1 MKRLQG
7 IINNI
12 TKKSKINTKTI
23 ISVFMM
29 LLMTATFGIINT
41 NTAEAKQYKTK
52 SFYLYDLGDNTS
64 VSIKAIRDRDGATVW
79 GWENTGAGGSI
90 SVYNLGGGTWWVNM
104 QGANV
109 TSWTPYCY
117 VNTTKSG
124 WKPNGWSLGPL
135 GGHGTA
141 GYNGNE
147 VHREGDYYWTGN
159 SCSFYIGAGF
169 MRESVTSQWERI
181 YTNWLYID
189 LQGGE
194 LINFTPQNYAYEGN
208 GKYRTTDS
216 LIPNTSN
223 FVTIRTPHRYGYKFL
238 GYYDSKEG
246 GNKIYEET
254 DGFSCTAIDG
264 TEYWKNNQFQ
274 KNYSISVYAHWE
286 KLSYDID
293 YDLQGGTMTESSDK
307 YDNLICQITSANNK
321 NYGISFDTSNDL
333 WYSTYSRCTTMR
345 DQGGSTWQLLAAGD
359 VKQPKN
365 SKFYGYYYIRNAIT
379 GNYLTYNET
388 PSCYPDARSYV
399 YQTMQSNGTNDR
411 TVWALKEHSDGSV
424 SFMPKKDLSL
434 AINDYYN
441 DTSNNARIVLH
452 NHSNDYESAA
462 RWYLKTIRKGRNPGE
477 NYWTNYRNTTQETST
492 LGENFKL
499 ENPTKEN
506 YVFLG
511 WKITGINDD
520 LRTYAKVVGQN
531 DTINDNVH
539 EWNDMGHND
548 EISNLK
554 IINGTDGFTV
564 YIKVVG
570 DSANYDTYMPT
581 WTPYNG
587 QDDIG
592 WATMEKGTFKY
603 GGVTFNRRSF
613 VSYSAHKNETDSYKM
628 DFYTKNSNGSA
639 QHYFGG
645 IHDYYPNNTAG
656 APYSQGIPTSGKML
670 NEHVID
676 KPANCNGRILKNAVV
691 RNYQNYIDIYA
702 NFEGLSDSTV
712 RCVMWPNDFGQGN
725 LRELKMENSSTYTIN
740 GQNYGYHLRA
750 YYDNFWNLKQNYAI
764 HFYMGSSGI
773 IWDSLGIAGYNFKM
787 TVDTRPGETL
797 VKSDNFYAGS
807 SYFNT
812 GDLKSE
818 SDGTYSITTRSSNTD
833 VLTEV
838 NGLRN
843 TSGNVKFT
851 AMWAPLHYTVNYD
864 GNDETSGTMDPQIM
878 TRDVTTALNENKFV
892 KKGYKFI
899 GWSTERNP
907 DLTEKIITDSSF
919 SQTITKFKIKK
930 DKKYLTV
937 IGKYPTSISINNNNQ
952 TFDCDVIG
960 TLIKITSPSGKI
972 YTMKNTSLDK
982 STGNFTSKI
991 LLSQLEK
998 ENGNYKITQ
1007 GIGFNLPGTN
1017 LVREATAGSF
1027 TYDLNNA
1034 ILNKKYDVLSEHPSL
1049 YQDKEEVVNLAGD
1062 VDDHVT
1068 LYAQWEKCSYTV
1080 RYHANRGSGTM
1091 EDQHFDY
1098 GEQKELFENKF
1109 LPPTETQKFKYWS
1122 TDPNDKTGNV
1132 YSNTQSVMNLT
1143 DKNGGVVDLYAQW
1156 TNDNTKYT
1164 LIYDANGGEGTMDQE
1179 ICTFGKL
1186 HTLKKNTFTNKGY
1199 HLKKLKE
1206 WNTDPKGNGTSYQDM
1221 EQIIINQNNDKP
1233 FYSLTLYA
1241 IWEDDTYTVRY
1252 HANGGEGTMSD
1263 QTFKYYEEKALLK
1276 NEFTKSHANF
1286 SHWSTNPDGTEDI
1299 YQDEQTVRKL
1309 VAKNGGYIDLYAQWN
1324 DDTYKVVFVSNEDG
1338 DGQGDEYTQVFKYNE
1353 KKKLESIQS
1362 IGFIN
1367 GSKEFKR
1374 WNIKPD
1380 DTDEEYSWSDGQ
1392 EVENLVDV
1400 YKEIDPDDN
1409 TEYTTVRLYAQWV
1422 SENKSY
1428 TVKFDKNASDA
1439 TGTMEDQIFEVGQ
1452 TQSLS
1457 PNQFKRPGYTFSN
1470 YWKDAAGNTYRDG
1483 QSVVNLASAG
1493 RTITLYAQWTKNTD
1507 IANKYTIKYDG
1518 NGATS
1523 GFVEDQVV
1531 IAGQRFTVKSNGT
1544 DGYKK
1549 KGNAFMTWCTNK
1561 KGTGKMYG
1569 GGQKINI
1576 DDLAKETNTPA
1587 NGTITLYA
1595 VWHQYSYT
1603 VIFHANGADGYMNP
1617 QTFNFGESKPLDEN
1631 LFTKEN
1637 KVFAG
1642 WSTKENSNKV
1652 VYQDKETV
1660 KDLSDADGGEVHLY
1674 AVFTDNIYTVKFHA
1688 NSGTGTMADQTFKKG
1703 ETKKLDKSTFKKPGY
1718 KFAGWSESENSNQI
1732 VYQDEESVKDLAE
1745 PSKVK
1750 DLYAIYTNKSYTVI
1764 YDGNGATS
1772 GSTANSTH
1780 YYDKAKNLT
1789 ANGYKRTGY
1798 KFKGWTTTPKGK
1810 KVYEDEQS
1818 VTNLLTAEQIE
1829 NGTVSY
1835 KLYAYWEP
1843 IEYQVAYDRSGATSG
1858 SMTNSKHVYDETKK
1872 LTANAYERT
1881 GYTFKNWYLATNTSK
1896 TFEDEE
1902 SVKNLTTVD
1911 NDVVNLKVNW
1921 LANTY
1926 YVVYHGNGSDGGSM
1940 QTSTHTYDVAKNLN
1954 ANQYTREGY
1963 NFVGWSTSGNGSVK
1977 YQDGQ
1982 SVKNLTAT
1990 NYGTVDLYAV
2000 WETKTYKNT
2009 VKHYAYGFKNKE
2021 GNNTSKD
2028 AYLIGTTNK
2037 SVKYGENFTFNMNNK
2052 VSIPNGFYVE
2062 RYFYTN
2068 EYSKTGHMESYAFDE
2083 NVKQLSRDMNFE
2095 MHYTP
2100 YTYKITYNLGGG
2112 TNNTNNPTS
2121 YNVLYGVTLTNATR
2135 TGYKFDG
2142 WYDDNGNKVTGI
2154 NKGCNANFKS
2164 SSDLYA
2170 QLETRTTGNINL
2182 TAHWIAKSYTIVYHG
2197 NGNTGGSTASS
2208 THKYDEEKA
2217 LTANGFTKT
2226 GYKFK
2231 NWSRNEDGTGKTY
2244 EDKEI
2249 VKNLTEKDGDTIDLY
2264 AQWTPI
2270 EYTIKY
2276 TFETDTDV
2284 SGTMGTSSHVYDQEK
2299 SLNPNQFSKKGYTF
2313 KNWILAK
2320 NKTTT
2325 FADKE
2330 RVLNLTTKDKDV
2342 VELIAN
2348 FKANE
2353 YTIKYDG
2360 NGATSGSTT
2369 SSSHTYDVAK
2379 KLTAN
2384 SYKRIG
2390 YVFLGWSTDKNAKTP
2405 TYKDNQSVTN
2415 LTAANNSTVT
2425 LYAIWR
2431 PINYEI
2437 HYNAPKGSTTL
2448 MPNSKHVYDVGKPLS
2463 RNIYTKEG
2471 YNTFVGW
2478 SANADGSG
2486 KLYKDQ
2492 EVVVNLTT
2500 KDNDVVELY
2509 PVLKANVYYVSF
2521 DSNNANGTMK
2531 KQTFTYDKEQAL
2543 NKNEFTKPGY
2553 KFNGWN
2559 TKVDGSGD
2567 AYNNEEVVKN
2577 LTKVNGQTITLYA
2590 QWKLNVVVKITVDN
2604 EYYHVDDIV
2613 TPNDIRKTLTA
2624 IILDKST
2631 GNDITSSF
2639 DNAIVSKVITKEIT
2653 NEKGIKQNVAENLNT
2668 SKEDHFKAIYEL
2680 TIVDEYNPKNSETS
2694 TAKQKITVVKDTEDK
2709 EQQIPGVPPT
2719 TPDDS
2724 INKDTSIRYISKK
2737 YLNTLDGN
2745 SKWKTDAGLNAELTY
2760 SLNKKATDE
2769 NSIYVIEMSKED
2781 CKQIKKYVCDGKTW
2795 NKDLNKNVLSKFSHI
2810 IKKKP

>member
-12 TKKSKINTKTI
+12 TKKSKISTKTI

-41 NTAEAKQYKTK
+41 NTAEAKQYKKK

-90 SVYNLGGGTWWVNM
+90 SVYNLGGGTWWVDM
-104 QGANV
+104 QDANV

-169 MRESVTSQWERI
+169 MRESVTAQWERI

-194 LINFTPQNYAYEGN
+194 LINFTPKNYAYEGN

-223 FVTIRTPHRYGYKFL
+223 FITIRTPHRYGYKFL

-321 NYGISFDTSNDL
+321 NCGISFDTSNDL

-411 TVWALKEHSDGSV
+411 TVWALKEHSDGSI
-424 SFMPKKDLSL
+424 SFMPKRDLSL

-452 NHSNDYESAA
+452 NHSSNYESAA

-492 LGENFKL
+492 FGENFKL

-520 LRTYAKVVGQN
+520 LRTYAKVIGQN

-613 VSYSAHKNETDSYKM
+613 VSYSAHKNETDAYIM
-628 DFYTKNSNGSA
+628 DFYTKDSNGSA
-639 QHYFGG
+639 QHYFGY

-670 NEHVID
+670 DEHVID
-676 KPANCNGRILKNAVV
+676 TPANCNGRILKNAVV

-725 LRELKMENSSTYTIN
+725 LREAYMENTSTYTVN
-740 GQNYGYHLRA
+740 GQTYNYHARV
-750 YYDNFWNLKQNYAI
+750 YYDTFWNLKQNYAI

-787 TVDTRPGETL
+787 TPDTRPGETL

-812 GDLKSE
+812 GDLKTE

-864 GNDETSGTMDPQIM
+864 GNDETSGTMNPQIM
-878 TRDVTTALNENKFV
+878 TRDVTTALNKNKFV

-1017 LVREATAGSF
+1017 SVREATAGSF

-1080 RYHANRGSGTM
+1080 RYHANGGSGTM

-1098 GEQKELFENKF
+1098 GEQKELSENKF
-1109 LPPTETQKFKYWS
+1109 LPPTETQKFRVWS
-1122 TDPNDKTGNV
+1122 TDPNGKTGNV
-1132 YSNTQSVMNLT
+1132 YSNMQSVMNLT

-1186 HTLKKNTFTNKGY
+1186 HTLKVNKFTYKG
-1199 HLKKLKE
+1199 HQFLK
-1206 WNTDPKGNGTSYQDM
+1206 WNTEPDGSGTSYGDG
-1221 EQIIINQNNDKP
+1221 EQIVINQNNDKP

-1241 IWEDDTYTVRY
+1241 QWQTDKYTVRY
-1252 HANGGEGTMSD
+1252 HANGGDGSMSD
-1263 QTFKYYEEKALLK
+1263 QTFKYHEEKALHK
-1276 NEFTKSHANF
+1276 NEFTMSHGTFVCWN
-1286 SHWSTNPDGTEDI
+1286 TKPDGSGI
-1299 YQDEQTVRKL
+1299 SYKDEQVVRDLTTV
-1309 VAKNGGYIDLYAQWN
+1309 NGAYYDLYAIWN
-1324 DDTYKVVFVSNEDG
+1324 KDLYKVIYNSNESG
-1338 DGQGDEYTQVFKYNE
+1338 NGEGNELSQFFEYDKET
-1353 KKKLESIQS
+1353 KLDKNT
-1362 IGFIN
+1362 FTN
-1367 GSKEFKR
+1367 GSKVFKE
-1374 WNIKPD
+1374 WNTKAD
-1380 DTDEEYSWSDGQ
+1380 GTGDSFSDEQ
-1392 EVENLVDV
+1392 KVINLIDI
-1400 YKEIDPDDN
+1400 YKDEDPDI
-1409 TEYTTVRLYAQWV
+1409 TSMKLYAQWV
-1422 SENKSY
+1422 DAKEYY
-1428 TVKFDKNASDA
+1428 TVKYNKNASDA
-1439 TGTMEDQIFEVGQ
+1439 TGTMEDQIYEIGVPNNL
-1452 TQSLS
+1452 TK
-1457 PNQFKRPGYTFSN
+1457 NQFKRKGYRFVGWATSSTGTSK
-1470 YWKDAAGNTYRDG
+1470 YEDGAWIAKDLT
-1483 QSVVNLASAG
+1483 SAG
-1493 RTITLYAQWTKNTD
+1493 GTITLYAKWEAD
-1507 IANKYTIKYDG
+1507 EYTIVYDG

-1523 GFVEDQVV
+1523 GSTAPQLAKRDEEKT
-1531 IAGQRFTVKSNGT
+1531 IKSNGYIKEGNSFICWNT
-1544 DGYKK
+1544 QKDGS
-1549 KGNAFMTWCTNK
+1549 GTN
-1561 KGTGKMYG
+1561 YSP
-1569 GGQKINI
+1569 GQKVKN
-1576 DDLAKETNTPA
+1576 LTTEK
-1587 NGTITLYA
+1587 NGTVTLYA
-1595 VWHQYSYT
+1595 QWHQFSYT
-1603 VIFHANGADGYMNP
+1603 VKFFGSGASGYMEP
-1617 QTFNFGESKPLDEN
+1617 QTFKFGEEKALSLNKFVNRNKQFKGWSTTENGSVKYVDGQKVKNLTSEDGGVVNLYAVFEEKLYTVKFNANGGKGTMANQTFEKDEAKK
-1631 LFTKEN
+1631 LTKSSF
-1637 KVFAG
+1637 KKAGYSFAG
-1642 WSTKENSNKV
+1642 WSKSSTSNTI
-1652 VYQDKETV
+1652 VYKDEETV
-1660 KDLSDADGGEVHLY
+1660 K
-1674 AVFTDNIYTVKFHA
+1674 NIA
-1688 NSGTGTMADQTFKKG
+1688 NPG
-1703 ETKKLDKSTFKKPGY
+1703 ETIEL
-1718 KFAGWSESENSNQI
+1718 FA
-1732 VYQDEESVKDLAE
+1732 V
-1745 PSKVK
+1745 
-1750 DLYAIYTNKSYTVI
+1750 YTNKSYTVI

-1798 KFKGWTTTPKGK
+1798 YFKGWTTTPKDK
-1810 KVYEDEQS
+1810 KVYEDKQS

-1843 IEYQVAYDRSGATSG
+1843 INYQVSYDPSGATSG
-1858 SMTNSKHVYDETKK
+1858 TMSNSDHVYDEAKN
-1872 LTANAYERT
+1872 LNANTYKRT

-1911 NDVVNLKVNW
+1911 NDVVKLKVNW

-1963 NFVGWSTSGNGSVK
+1963 NFVGWSTSANGSVK

-2112 TNNTNNPTS
+2112 TNNANNPTS
-2121 YNVLYGVTLTNATR
+2121 YNVLYGVTLNNATR

-2164 SSDLYA
+2164 SSDLYN
-2170 QLETRTTGNINL
+2170 QLTTRTTGNINL
-2182 TAHWIAKSYTIVYHG
+2182 TAHWVAKSYTIVYHG

-2208 THKYDEEKA
+2208 THQYDEAKA

-2244 EDKEI
+2244 KDKEV
-2249 VKNLTEKDGDTIDLY
+2249 VKNLTDKDDDVIDLY

-2276 TFETDTDV
+2276 TFGTDTDV

-2313 KNWILAK
+2313 KNWYLAK
-2320 NKTTT
+2320 DKTKT

-2384 SYKRIG
+2384 GYKRTG

-2448 MPNSKHVYDVGKPLS
+2448 MPNSKHVYDVEKPLS

-2500 KDNDVVELY
+2500 KDNDVIELY

-2567 AYNNEEVVKN
+2567 AYDNEEVVKN

-2709 EQQIPGVPPT
+2709 EQQIPSVPPT

>member
-12 TKKSKINTKTI
+12 TKKSKISTKTI

-169 MRESVTSQWERI
+169 MRESVTAQWERI

-194 LINFTPQNYAYEGN
+194 LINFTPKNYAYEGN

-223 FVTIRTPHRYGYKFL
+223 FITIRTPHRYGYKFL

-321 NYGISFDTSNDL
+321 NCGISFDTSNDL

-379 GNYLTYNET
+379 GNYLTYNGT
-388 PSCYPDARSYV
+388 PSCYPDAKSYV

-411 TVWALKEHSDGSV
+411 TVWALKEHSDGSI

-452 NHSNDYESAA
+452 NHSSDYESAA

-477 NYWTNYRNTTQETST
+477 SYWTNYRNTTQETST
-492 LGENFKL
+492 FGENFKL

-520 LRTYAKVVGQN
+520 LRTYAKVIGQN

-539 EWNDMGHND
+539 EWNDMGLND

-581 WTPYNG
+581 WTPYNN
-587 QDDIG
+587 QDDVG

-613 VSYSAHKNETDSYKM
+613 VSYSAHKNETDSYRM
-628 DFYTKNSNGSA
+628 HFYTKDSNGTA
-639 QHYFGG
+639 QHYFGA
-645 IHDYYPNNTAG
+645 IQDYYPNSTAG

-670 NEHVID
+670 DEHVID
-676 KPANCNGRILKNAVV
+676 TPANCNGRILKNAVV
-691 RNYQNYIDIYA
+691 RNYQNYIDVYA

-725 LRELKMENSSTYTIN
+725 LREAYMENTSTYTVN
-740 GQNYGYHLRA
+740 GQTYNYHARV
-750 YYDNFWNLKQNYAI
+750 YYDTFWNLKQNYAI
-764 HFYMGSSGI
+764 HFYMGAGGI
-773 IWDSLGIAGYNFKM
+773 NWDSLGIAGYNFKM
-787 TVDTRPGETL
+787 TPDTRPGETL
-797 VKSDNFYAGS
+797 EKSDNFYAGS

-812 GDLKSE
+812 GDLKTE

-864 GNDETSGTMDPQIM
+864 GNDETSGTMNPQIM
-878 TRDVTTALNENKFV
+878 TRDVTTALNKNNFV

-952 TFDCDVIG
+952 TFDCNVIG

-1017 LVREATAGSF
+1017 SVREATAGSF

-1080 RYHANRGSGTM
+1080 RYHANGGSGTM

-1098 GEQKELFENKF
+1098 GEQKELSENKF

-1164 LIYDANGGEGTMDQE
+1164 LIYDANGGEGTMDKE

-1186 HTLKKNTFTNKGY
+1186 HTLKVNKFTYKG
-1199 HLKKLKE
+1199 HQFLK
-1206 WNTDPKGNGTSYQDM
+1206 WNTEPDGSGTSYGDG
-1221 EQIIINQNNDKP
+1221 EQIVINQNNDKL

-1241 IWEDDTYTVRY
+1241 QWQTDKYTVRY
-1252 HANGGEGTMSD
+1252 HANGGDGSMSD
-1263 QTFKYYEEKALLK
+1263 QTFKYHEEKALHK
-1276 NEFTKSHANF
+1276 NEFTMSHGTFVCWN
-1286 SHWSTNPDGTEDI
+1286 TKPDGSGI
-1299 YQDEQTVRKL
+1299 SYKDEQVVRDLTTV
-1309 VAKNGGYIDLYAQWN
+1309 NGAYYDLYAIWN
-1324 DDTYKVVFVSNEDG
+1324 KDLYKVIYNSNESG
-1338 DGQGDEYTQVFKYNE
+1338 NGEGNELSQFFEYDKET
-1353 KKKLESIQS
+1353 KLDKNT
-1362 IGFIN
+1362 FTN
-1367 GSKEFKR
+1367 GSKVFKE
-1374 WNIKPD
+1374 WNTKAD
-1380 DTDEEYSWSDGQ
+1380 GTGDSFSDEQ
-1392 EVENLVDV
+1392 KVINLIDI
-1400 YKEIDPDDN
+1400 YKDEDPDI
-1409 TEYTTVRLYAQWV
+1409 TSMKLYAQWV
-1422 SENKSY
+1422 DAKEYY
-1428 TVKFDKNASDA
+1428 TVKYNKNASDA
-1439 TGTMEDQIFEVGQ
+1439 TGTMENQIYEIGVPNNL
-1452 TQSLS
+1452 TK
-1457 PNQFKRPGYTFSN
+1457 NQFKRKGYRFVGWATSSTGTSK
-1470 YWKDAAGNTYRDG
+1470 YEDGAWIAKDLT
-1483 QSVVNLASAG
+1483 SAG
-1493 RTITLYAQWTKNTD
+1493 GTITLYAKWEAD
-1507 IANKYTIKYDG
+1507 EYTIVYDG

-1523 GFVEDQVV
+1523 GSTASQLAKRDEEKT
-1531 IAGQRFTVKSNGT
+1531 IKSNGYIKEGNSFICWNT
-1544 DGYKK
+1544 QKDGS
-1549 KGNAFMTWCTNK
+1549 GTN
-1561 KGTGKMYG
+1561 YSP
-1569 GGQKINI
+1569 GQKVKN
-1576 DDLAKETNTPA
+1576 LTTEK
-1587 NGTITLYA
+1587 NGTVTLYA
-1595 VWHQYSYT
+1595 QWHQFSYT
-1603 VIFHANGADGYMNP
+1603 VKFFGSGASGYMEP
-1617 QTFNFGESKPLDEN
+1617 QTFKFGEEKALSLNKFVNGNKQFKGWSTTENGSVKYVDGQKVKNLTSEDGGVVNLYAVFEEKLYTVKFNANGGKGTMANQTFEKDEAKK
-1631 LFTKEN
+1631 LTKSSF
-1637 KVFAG
+1637 KKAGYSFAG
-1642 WSTKENSNKV
+1642 WSKSSTSNTI
-1652 VYQDKETV
+1652 VYKDEETV
-1660 KDLSDADGGEVHLY
+1660 K
-1674 AVFTDNIYTVKFHA
+1674 NIA
-1688 NSGTGTMADQTFKKG
+1688 NPG
-1703 ETKKLDKSTFKKPGY
+1703 ETIEL
-1718 KFAGWSESENSNQI
+1718 FA
-1732 VYQDEESVKDLAE
+1732 V
-1745 PSKVK
+1745 
-1750 DLYAIYTNKSYTVI
+1750 YTNKSYTVI

-1798 KFKGWTTTPKGK
+1798 YFKGWTTTPKGK
-1810 KVYEDEQS
+1810 KVYEDKQS

-1843 IEYQVAYDRSGATSG
+1843 INYQVSYDPSGATSG
-1858 SMTNSKHVYDETKK
+1858 TMSNSDHVYDEAKN
-1872 LTANAYERT
+1872 LNANTYKRT

-1911 NDVVNLKVNW
+1911 NDVVKLKVNW

-1963 NFVGWSTSGNGSVK
+1963 NFVGWSTSANGSVK

-2112 TNNTNNPTS
+2112 TNNANNPTS
-2121 YNVLYGVTLTNATR
+2121 YNVLYGVTLNNATR

-2164 SSDLYA
+2164 SSDLYN
-2170 QLETRTTGNINL
+2170 QLTTRTTGNINL
-2182 TAHWIAKSYTIVYHG
+2182 TAHWVAKSYTIVYHG

-2208 THKYDEEKA
+2208 THQYDEAKA

-2244 EDKEI
+2244 KDKEV
-2249 VKNLTEKDGDTIDLY
+2249 VKNLTDKDDDVIDLY

-2276 TFETDTDV
+2276 TFGTDTDV

-2313 KNWILAK
+2313 KNWYLAK

-2384 SYKRIG
+2384 GYKRTG

-2448 MPNSKHVYDVGKPLS
+2448 MPNSKHVYDVEKSLS

-2471 YNTFVGW
+2471 YNTFAGW

-2500 KDNDVVELY
+2500 KDNDVIELY

-2567 AYNNEEVVKN
+2567 AYDNEEVVKN

>member
-12 TKKSKINTKTI
+12 TKKSKISTKTI

-41 NTAEAKQYKTK
+41 NTAEAKQYKKK

-90 SVYNLGGGTWWVNM
+90 SVYNLGGGTWWVDM
-104 QGANV
+104 QDANV

-169 MRESVTSQWERI
+169 MRESVTAQWERI

-194 LINFTPQNYAYEGN
+194 LINFTPKNYAYEGN

-223 FVTIRTPHRYGYKFL
+223 FITIRTPHRYGYKFL

-321 NYGISFDTSNDL
+321 NCGISFDTSNDL

-411 TVWALKEHSDGSV
+411 TVWALKEHSDGSI
-424 SFMPKKDLSL
+424 SFMPKRDLSL

-452 NHSNDYESAA
+452 NHSSNYESAA

-492 LGENFKL
+492 FGENFKL

-520 LRTYAKVVGQN
+520 LRTYAKVIGQN

-613 VSYSAHKNETDSYKM
+613 VSYSAHKNETDAYIM
-628 DFYTKNSNGSA
+628 DFYTKDSNGSA
-639 QHYFGG
+639 QHYFGY

-670 NEHVID
+670 DEHVID
-676 KPANCNGRILKNAVV
+676 TPANCNGRILKNAVV

-725 LRELKMENSSTYTIN
+725 LREAYMENTSTYTVN
-740 GQNYGYHLRA
+740 GQTYNYHARV
-750 YYDNFWNLKQNYAI
+750 YYDTFWNLKQNYAI

-787 TVDTRPGETL
+787 TPDTRPGETL

-812 GDLKSE
+812 GDLKTE

-864 GNDETSGTMDPQIM
+864 GNDETSGTMNPQIM
-878 TRDVTTALNENKFV
+878 TRDVTTALNKNKFV

-1017 LVREATAGSF
+1017 SVREATAGSF

-1080 RYHANRGSGTM
+1080 RYHANGGSGTM

-1098 GEQKELFENKF
+1098 GEQKELSENKF
-1109 LPPTETQKFKYWS
+1109 LPPTETQKFRVWS
-1122 TDPNDKTGNV
+1122 TDPNGKTGNV
-1132 YSNTQSVMNLT
+1132 YSNMQSVMNLT

-1186 HTLKKNTFTNKGY
+1186 HTLKVNKFTYKG
-1199 HLKKLKE
+1199 HQFLK
-1206 WNTDPKGNGTSYQDM
+1206 WNTEPDGSGTSYGDG
-1221 EQIIINQNNDKP
+1221 EQIVINQNNDKP

-1241 IWEDDTYTVRY
+1241 QWQTDKYTVRY
-1252 HANGGEGTMSD
+1252 HANGGDGSMSD
-1263 QTFKYYEEKALLK
+1263 QTFKYHEEKALHK
-1276 NEFTKSHANF
+1276 NEFTMSHGTFVCWN
-1286 SHWSTNPDGTEDI
+1286 TKPDGSGI
-1299 YQDEQTVRKL
+1299 SYKDEQVVRDLTTV
-1309 VAKNGGYIDLYAQWN
+1309 NGAYYDLYAIWN
-1324 DDTYKVVFVSNEDG
+1324 KDLYKVIYNSNESG
-1338 DGQGDEYTQVFKYNE
+1338 NGEGNELSQFFEYDKET
-1353 KKKLESIQS
+1353 KLDKNT
-1362 IGFIN
+1362 FTN
-1367 GSKEFKR
+1367 GSKVFKE
-1374 WNIKPD
+1374 WNTKAD
-1380 DTDEEYSWSDGQ
+1380 GTGDSFSDEQ
-1392 EVENLVDV
+1392 KVINLIDI
-1400 YKEIDPDDN
+1400 YKDEDPDI
-1409 TEYTTVRLYAQWV
+1409 TSMKLYAQWV
-1422 SENKSY
+1422 DAKEYY
-1428 TVKFDKNASDA
+1428 TVKYNKNASDA
-1439 TGTMEDQIFEVGQ
+1439 TGTMEDQIYEIGVPNNL
-1452 TQSLS
+1452 TK
-1457 PNQFKRPGYTFSN
+1457 NQFKRKGYRFVGWATSSTGTSK
-1470 YWKDAAGNTYRDG
+1470 YEDGAWIAKDLT
-1483 QSVVNLASAG
+1483 SAG
-1493 RTITLYAQWTKNTD
+1493 GTITLYAKWEAD
-1507 IANKYTIKYDG
+1507 EYTIVYDG

-1523 GFVEDQVV
+1523 GSTAPQLAKRDEEKT
-1531 IAGQRFTVKSNGT
+1531 IKSNGYIKEGNSFICWNT
-1544 DGYKK
+1544 QKDGS
-1549 KGNAFMTWCTNK
+1549 GTN
-1561 KGTGKMYG
+1561 YSP
-1569 GGQKINI
+1569 GQKVKN
-1576 DDLAKETNTPA
+1576 LTTEK
-1587 NGTITLYA
+1587 NGTVTLYA
-1595 VWHQYSYT
+1595 QWHQFSYT
-1603 VIFHANGADGYMNP
+1603 VKFFGSGASGYMEP
-1617 QTFNFGESKPLDEN
+1617 QTFKFGEEKALSLNKFVNGNKQFKGWSTTENGSVKYVDGQKVKNLTSEDGGVVNLYAVFEEKLYTVKFNANGGKGTMANQTFEKDEAKK
-1631 LFTKEN
+1631 LTKSSF
-1637 KVFAG
+1637 KKAGYSFAG
-1642 WSTKENSNKV
+1642 WSKSSTSNTI
-1652 VYQDKETV
+1652 VYKDEETV
-1660 KDLSDADGGEVHLY
+1660 K
-1674 AVFTDNIYTVKFHA
+1674 NIA
-1688 NSGTGTMADQTFKKG
+1688 NPG
-1703 ETKKLDKSTFKKPGY
+1703 ETIEL
-1718 KFAGWSESENSNQI
+1718 FA
-1732 VYQDEESVKDLAE
+1732 V
-1745 PSKVK
+1745 
-1750 DLYAIYTNKSYTVI
+1750 YTNKSYTVI

-1798 KFKGWTTTPKGK
+1798 YFKGWTTTPKDK
-1810 KVYEDEQS
+1810 KVYEDKQS

-1843 IEYQVAYDRSGATSG
+1843 INYQVSYDPSGATSG
-1858 SMTNSKHVYDETKK
+1858 TMSNSDHVYDEAKN
-1872 LTANAYERT
+1872 LNANTYKCT

-1911 NDVVNLKVNW
+1911 NDVVKLKVNW

-1963 NFVGWSTSGNGSVK
+1963 NFVGWSTSANGSVK

-2112 TNNTNNPTS
+2112 TNNANNPTS
-2121 YNVLYGVTLTNATR
+2121 YNVLYGVTLNNATR

-2164 SSDLYA
+2164 SSDLYN
-2170 QLETRTTGNINL
+2170 QLTTRTTGNINL
-2182 TAHWIAKSYTIVYHG
+2182 TAHWVAKSYTIVYHG

-2208 THKYDEEKA
+2208 THQYDEAKA

-2244 EDKEI
+2244 KDKEV
-2249 VKNLTEKDGDTIDLY
+2249 VKNLTDKDDDVIDLY

-2276 TFETDTDV
+2276 TFGTDTDV

-2313 KNWILAK
+2313 KNWYLAK
-2320 NKTTT
+2320 DKTKT

-2384 SYKRIG
+2384 GYKRTG

-2448 MPNSKHVYDVGKPLS
+2448 MPNSKHVYDVEKPLS

-2500 KDNDVVELY
+2500 KDNDVIELY

-2567 AYNNEEVVKN
+2567 AYDNEEVVKN

-2709 EQQIPGVPPT
+2709 EQQIPSVPPT

>member
-12 TKKSKINTKTI
+12 TKKSKISTKTI

-41 NTAEAKQYKTK
+41 NTAEAKQYKKK

-90 SVYNLGGGTWWVNM
+90 SVYNLGGGTWWVDM
-104 QGANV
+104 QDANV

-169 MRESVTSQWERI
+169 MRESVTAQWERI

-194 LINFTPQNYAYEGN
+194 LINFTPKNYAYEGN

-216 LIPNTSN
+216 LIPNSSN
-223 FVTIRTPHRYGYKFL
+223 FITIRTPHRYGYKFL

-254 DGFSCTAIDG
+254 DGYSCTAIDG

-321 NYGISFDTSNDL
+321 NCGISFDTSNDL

-379 GNYLTYNET
+379 GNYLTYNGT
-388 PSCYPDARSYV
+388 PSCYPDAKSYV

-411 TVWALKEHSDGSV
+411 TVWALKEHSDGSI

-452 NHSNDYESAA
+452 NHSSDYESAA

-492 LGENFKL
+492 FGENFKL

-520 LRTYAKVVGQN
+520 LRTYAKVIGQN

-613 VSYSAHKNETDSYKM
+613 VSYSAHKNETDAYIM
-628 DFYTKNSNGSA
+628 DFYTKDSNGSA
-639 QHYFGG
+639 QHYFGY

-670 NEHVID
+670 DEHVID
-676 KPANCNGRILKNAVV
+676 TPANCNGRILKNAVV
-691 RNYQNYIDIYA
+691 RNYQNYIDVYA

-725 LRELKMENSSTYTIN
+725 LREAYMENTSTYTVN
-740 GQNYGYHLRA
+740 GQTYNYHARV
-750 YYDNFWNLKQNYAI
+750 YYDTFWNLKQNYAI
-764 HFYMGSSGI
+764 HFYMGAGGI

-787 TVDTRPGETL
+787 TPDTRPGETL
-797 VKSDNFYAGS
+797 EKSDNFYAGS

-812 GDLKSE
+812 GDLKTE

-864 GNDETSGTMDPQIM
+864 GNDETSGTMNPQIM
-878 TRDVTTALNENKFV
+878 TRDVTTALNKNKFV

-907 DLTEKIITDSSF
+907 DLTEKIITASSF

-1017 LVREATAGSF
+1017 SVREATAGSF

-1080 RYHANRGSGTM
+1080 RYHANGGSGTM

-1098 GEQKELFENKF
+1098 GEQKELSENKF
-1109 LPPTETQKFKYWS
+1109 LPPTETQKFRVWS
-1122 TDPNDKTGNV
+1122 TDPNGKTGNV
-1132 YSNTQSVMNLT
+1132 YSNMQSVMNLT

-1186 HTLKKNTFTNKGY
+1186 HTLKVNKFTYKG
-1199 HLKKLKE
+1199 HQFLK
-1206 WNTDPKGNGTSYQDM
+1206 WNTEPDGSGTSYGDG
-1221 EQIIINQNNDKP
+1221 EQIVINQNNDKP

-1241 IWEDDTYTVRY
+1241 QWQTDKYTVRY
-1252 HANGGEGTMSD
+1252 HANGGDGSMSD
-1263 QTFKYYEEKALLK
+1263 QTFKYHEEKALHK
-1276 NEFTKSHANF
+1276 NEFTMSHGTFVCWN
-1286 SHWSTNPDGTEDI
+1286 TKPDGSGI
-1299 YQDEQTVRKL
+1299 SYKDEQVVRDLTTV
-1309 VAKNGGYIDLYAQWN
+1309 NGAYYDLYAIWN
-1324 DDTYKVVFVSNEDG
+1324 KDLYKVIYNSNESG
-1338 DGQGDEYTQVFKYNE
+1338 NGEGNELSQFFEYDKET
-1353 KKKLESIQS
+1353 KLDKNT
-1362 IGFIN
+1362 FTN
-1367 GSKEFKR
+1367 GSKVFKE
-1374 WNIKPD
+1374 WNTKAD
-1380 DTDEEYSWSDGQ
+1380 GTGDSFSDEQ
-1392 EVENLVDV
+1392 KVINLIDI
-1400 YKEIDPDDN
+1400 YKDEDPDI
-1409 TEYTTVRLYAQWV
+1409 TSMKLYAQWV
-1422 SENKSY
+1422 DAKEYY
-1428 TVKFDKNASDA
+1428 TVKYNKNASDA
-1439 TGTMEDQIFEVGQ
+1439 TGTMEDQIYEIGVPNNL
-1452 TQSLS
+1452 TK
-1457 PNQFKRPGYTFSN
+1457 NQFKRKGYRFVGWATSSTGTSK
-1470 YWKDAAGNTYRDG
+1470 YEDGAWIAKDLT
-1483 QSVVNLASAG
+1483 SAG
-1493 RTITLYAQWTKNTD
+1493 GTITLYAKWEAD
-1507 IANKYTIKYDG
+1507 EYTIVYDG

-1523 GFVEDQVV
+1523 GSTAPQLAKRDEEKT
-1531 IAGQRFTVKSNGT
+1531 IKSNGYIKEGNSFICWNT
-1544 DGYKK
+1544 QKDGS
-1549 KGNAFMTWCTNK
+1549 GTN
-1561 KGTGKMYG
+1561 YSP
-1569 GGQKINI
+1569 GQKVKN
-1576 DDLAKETNTPA
+1576 LTTEK
-1587 NGTITLYA
+1587 NGTVTLYA
-1595 VWHQYSYT
+1595 QWHQFSYT
-1603 VIFHANGADGYMNP
+1603 VKFFGSGASGYMEP
-1617 QTFNFGESKPLDEN
+1617 QTFKFGEEKALSLNKFVNGNKQFKGWSTTENGSVKYVDGQKVKNLTSEDGGVVNLYAVFEEKLYTVKFNANGGKGTMANQTFEKDEAKK
-1631 LFTKEN
+1631 LTKSSF
-1637 KVFAG
+1637 KKAGYSFAG
-1642 WSTKENSNKV
+1642 WSKSSTSNTI
-1652 VYQDKETV
+1652 VYKDEETV
-1660 KDLSDADGGEVHLY
+1660 K
-1674 AVFTDNIYTVKFHA
+1674 NIA
-1688 NSGTGTMADQTFKKG
+1688 NPG
-1703 ETKKLDKSTFKKPGY
+1703 ETIEL
-1718 KFAGWSESENSNQI
+1718 FA
-1732 VYQDEESVKDLAE
+1732 V
-1745 PSKVK
+1745 
-1750 DLYAIYTNKSYTVI
+1750 YTNKSYTVI

-1911 NDVVNLKVNW
+1911 NDVVKLKANW

-1963 NFVGWSTSGNGSVK
+1963 NFVGWSTSANGSVK
-1977 YQDGQ
+1977 YQDEQ

-2009 VKHYAYGFKNKE
+2009 VKHYAYGFKSKE

-2112 TNNTNNPTS
+2112 TNNANNPTS
-2121 YNVLYGVTLTNATR
+2121 YNVLYGVTLNNATR

-2164 SSDLYA
+2164 SSDLYN
-2170 QLETRTTGNINL
+2170 QLTTRTTGNINL
-2182 TAHWIAKSYTIVYHG
+2182 TAHWVAKSYTIVYHG

-2208 THKYDEEKA
+2208 IHQYDEAKA

-2244 EDKEI
+2244 KDKEV
-2249 VKNLTEKDGDTIDLY
+2249 VKNLTDKDDDVIDLY

-2276 TFETDTDV
+2276 TFGTDTDV

-2313 KNWILAK
+2313 KNWYLAK
-2320 NKTTT
+2320 DKTKT

-2330 RVLNLTTKDKDV
+2330 RVLNLTTKEKDV

-2384 SYKRIG
+2384 GYKRTG

-2448 MPNSKHVYDVGKPLS
+2448 MPNSKHVYDVEKPLS

-2500 KDNDVVELY
+2500 KDNDVIELY

-2567 AYNNEEVVKN
+2567 AYDNEEVVKN

>member
-12 TKKSKINTKTI
+12 TKKSKISTKTI

-41 NTAEAKQYKTK
+41 NTAEAKQYKKK

-90 SVYNLGGGTWWVNM
+90 SVYNLGGGTWWVDM
-104 QGANV
+104 QDANV

-169 MRESVTSQWERI
+169 MRESVTAQWERI

-194 LINFTPQNYAYEGN
+194 LINFTPKNYAYEGN

-216 LIPNTSN
+216 LIPNSSN
-223 FVTIRTPHRYGYKFL
+223 FITIRTPHRYGYKFL

-321 NYGISFDTSNDL
+321 NCGISFDTSNDL

-379 GNYLTYNET
+379 GNYLTYNGT

-411 TVWALKEHSDGSV
+411 TVWALKEHSDGSI

-452 NHSNDYESAA
+452 NHSSDYESAA

-492 LGENFKL
+492 FGENFKL

-520 LRTYAKVVGQN
+520 LRTYAKVIGQN

-613 VSYSAHKNETDSYKM
+613 VSYSAHKNETDAYIM
-628 DFYTKNSNGSA
+628 DFYTKDSNGSA
-639 QHYFGG
+639 QHYFGY

-670 NEHVID
+670 DEHVID
-676 KPANCNGRILKNAVV
+676 TPANCNGRILKNAVV

-725 LRELKMENSSTYTIN
+725 LREAYMENTSTYTVN
-740 GQNYGYHLRA
+740 GQTYNYHARV
-750 YYDNFWNLKQNYAI
+750 YYDTFWNLKQNYAI

-787 TVDTRPGETL
+787 TPDTRPGETL

-812 GDLKSE
+812 GDLKTE

-864 GNDETSGTMDPQIM
+864 GNDETSGTMNPQIM
-878 TRDVTTALNENKFV
+878 TRDVTTALNKNKFV

-907 DLTEKIITDSSF
+907 DLTEKIITVSSF

-1017 LVREATAGSF
+1017 SVREATAGSF

-1068 LYAQWEKCSYTV
+1068 LYAQWKKCSYTV
-1080 RYHANRGSGTM
+1080 RYHANGGSGTM
-1091 EDQHFDY
+1091 EDQYFDY
-1098 GEQKELFENKF
+1098 GEQKELSENKF
-1109 LPPTETQKFKYWS
+1109 LPPTETQKFRVWS
-1122 TDPNDKTGNV
+1122 TDPNGKTGNV
-1132 YSNTQSVMNLT
+1132 YSNMQSVMNLT

-1186 HTLKKNTFTNKGY
+1186 HTLKVNKFTYKG
-1199 HLKKLKE
+1199 HQFLK
-1206 WNTDPKGNGTSYQDM
+1206 WNTEPDGSGTSYGDG
-1221 EQIIINQNNDKP
+1221 EQIVINQNNDKP

-1241 IWEDDTYTVRY
+1241 QWQTDKYTVRY
-1252 HANGGEGTMSD
+1252 HANGGDGSMSD
-1263 QTFKYYEEKALLK
+1263 QTFKYHEEKALHK
-1276 NEFTKSHANF
+1276 NEFTMSHGTFVCWN
-1286 SHWSTNPDGTEDI
+1286 TKPDGSGI
-1299 YQDEQTVRKL
+1299 SYKDEQVVRDLTTV
-1309 VAKNGGYIDLYAQWN
+1309 NGAYYDLYAIWN
-1324 DDTYKVVFVSNEDG
+1324 KDLYKVIYNSNESG
-1338 DGQGDEYTQVFKYNE
+1338 NGEGNELSQFFEYDKET
-1353 KKKLESIQS
+1353 KLDKNT
-1362 IGFIN
+1362 FTN
-1367 GSKEFKR
+1367 GSKVFKE
-1374 WNIKPD
+1374 WNTKAD
-1380 DTDEEYSWSDGQ
+1380 GTGDSFSDEQ
-1392 EVENLVDV
+1392 KVINLIDI
-1400 YKEIDPDDN
+1400 YKDEDPDI
-1409 TEYTTVRLYAQWV
+1409 TSMKLYAQWV
-1422 SENKSY
+1422 DAKEYY
-1428 TVKFDKNASDA
+1428 TVKYNKNASDA
-1439 TGTMEDQIFEVGQ
+1439 TGTMEDQIYEIGVPNNL
-1452 TQSLS
+1452 TK
-1457 PNQFKRPGYTFSN
+1457 NQFKRKGYRFVGWATSSTGTSK
-1470 YWKDAAGNTYRDG
+1470 YEDGAWIAKDLT
-1483 QSVVNLASAG
+1483 SAG
-1493 RTITLYAQWTKNTD
+1493 GTITLYAKWEAD
-1507 IANKYTIKYDG
+1507 EYTIVYDG

-1523 GFVEDQVV
+1523 GSTASQLAKRDEEKT
-1531 IAGQRFTVKSNGT
+1531 IKSNGYIKEGNSFICWNT
-1544 DGYKK
+1544 QKDGS
-1549 KGNAFMTWCTNK
+1549 GTN
-1561 KGTGKMYG
+1561 YSP
-1569 GGQKINI
+1569 GQKVKN
-1576 DDLAKETNTPA
+1576 LTTEK
-1587 NGTITLYA
+1587 NGTVTLYA
-1595 VWHQYSYT
+1595 QWHQFSYT
-1603 VIFHANGADGYMNP
+1603 VKFFGSGASGYMEP
-1617 QTFNFGESKPLDEN
+1617 QTFKFGEEKALSLNKFVNGNKQFKGWSTTENGSVKYVDGQKVKNLTSEDGGVVNLYAVFEEKLYTVKFNANGGKGTMANQTFEKDEAKK
-1631 LFTKEN
+1631 LTKSSF
-1637 KVFAG
+1637 KKAGYSFAG
-1642 WSTKENSNKV
+1642 WSKSSTSNTI
-1652 VYQDKETV
+1652 VYKDEETV
-1660 KDLSDADGGEVHLY
+1660 K
-1674 AVFTDNIYTVKFHA
+1674 NIA
-1688 NSGTGTMADQTFKKG
+1688 NPG
-1703 ETKKLDKSTFKKPGY
+1703 ETIEL
-1718 KFAGWSESENSNQI
+1718 FA
-1732 VYQDEESVKDLAE
+1732 V
-1745 PSKVK
+1745 
-1750 DLYAIYTNKSYTVI
+1750 YTNKSYTVI

-1798 KFKGWTTTPKGK
+1798 YFKGWTTTPKGK
-1810 KVYEDEQS
+1810 KVYEDKQS

-1843 IEYQVAYDRSGATSG
+1843 INYQVSYDPSGATSG
-1858 SMTNSKHVYDETKK
+1858 TMSNSDHVYDEAKN
-1872 LTANAYERT
+1872 LNANTYKRT

-1911 NDVVNLKVNW
+1911 NDVVKLKVNW

-1963 NFVGWSTSGNGSVK
+1963 NFVGWSTSANGSVK

-2112 TNNTNNPTS
+2112 TNNANNPTS
-2121 YNVLYGVTLTNATR
+2121 YNVLYGVTLNNATR

-2164 SSDLYA
+2164 SSDLYN
-2170 QLETRTTGNINL
+2170 QLTTRTTGNINL
-2182 TAHWIAKSYTIVYHG
+2182 TAHWVAKSYTIVYHG

-2208 THKYDEEKA
+2208 THQYDEAKA

-2244 EDKEI
+2244 KDKEV
-2249 VKNLTEKDGDTIDLY
+2249 VKNLTDKDDDVIDLY

-2276 TFETDTDV
+2276 TFGTDTDV

-2313 KNWILAK
+2313 KNWYLAK
-2320 NKTTT
+2320 YKTKT

-2384 SYKRIG
+2384 GYKRTG

-2448 MPNSKHVYDVGKPLS
+2448 MPNSKHVYDVEKPLS

-2500 KDNDVVELY
+2500 KDNDVIELY

-2567 AYNNEEVVKN
+2567 AYDNEEVIKN

-2709 EQQIPGVPPT
+2709 EQQIPSVPPT

>member
-1 MKRLQG
+1 MKRFQG

-12 TKKSKINTKTI
+12 TKKSKISTKTI

-41 NTAEAKQYKTK
+41 NTAEAKQYKKK

-90 SVYNLGGGTWWVNM
+90 SVYNLGGGTWWVDM
-104 QGANV
+104 QDANV

-169 MRESVTSQWERI
+169 MRESVTAQWERI

-194 LINFTPQNYAYEGN
+194 LINFTPKNYAYEGN

-216 LIPNTSN
+216 LIPNSSN
-223 FVTIRTPHRYGYKFL
+223 FITIRTPHRYGYKFL

-321 NYGISFDTSNDL
+321 NCGISFDTSNDL

-379 GNYLTYNET
+379 GNYLTYNGT

-411 TVWALKEHSDGSV
+411 TVWALKEHSDGSI

-452 NHSNDYESAA
+452 NHSSDYESAA

-492 LGENFKL
+492 FGENFKL

-520 LRTYAKVVGQN
+520 LRTYAKVIGQN

-613 VSYSAHKNETDSYKM
+613 VSYSAHKNETDAYIM
-628 DFYTKNSNGSA
+628 DFYTKDSNGSA
-639 QHYFGG
+639 QHYFGY

-670 NEHVID
+670 DEHVID
-676 KPANCNGRILKNAVV
+676 TPANCNGRILKNAVV

-725 LRELKMENSSTYTIN
+725 LREAYMENTSTYTVN
-740 GQNYGYHLRA
+740 GQTYNYHARI
-750 YYDNFWNLKQNYAI
+750 YYDTFWNLKQNYAI

-787 TVDTRPGETL
+787 TPDTRPGETL

-812 GDLKSE
+812 GDLKTE

-864 GNDETSGTMDPQIM
+864 GNDETSGTMNPQIM
-878 TRDVTTALNENKFV
+878 TRDVTTALNKNKFV

-907 DLTEKIITDSSF
+907 DLTEKIITVSSF

-1017 LVREATAGSF
+1017 SVREATAGSF

-1068 LYAQWEKCSYTV
+1068 LYAQWKKCSYTV
-1080 RYHANRGSGTM
+1080 RYHANGGSGTM
-1091 EDQHFDY
+1091 EDQYFDY
-1098 GEQKELFENKF
+1098 GEQKELSENKF
-1109 LPPTETQKFKYWS
+1109 LPPTETQKFRVWS
-1122 TDPNDKTGNV
+1122 TDPNGKTGNV
-1132 YSNTQSVMNLT
+1132 YSNMQSVMNLT

-1186 HTLKKNTFTNKGY
+1186 HTLKVNKFTYKG
-1199 HLKKLKE
+1199 HQFLK
-1206 WNTDPKGNGTSYQDM
+1206 WNTEPDGSGTSYGDG
-1221 EQIIINQNNDKP
+1221 EQIVINQNNDKP

-1241 IWEDDTYTVRY
+1241 QWQTDKYTVRY
-1252 HANGGEGTMSD
+1252 HANGGDGSMSD
-1263 QTFKYYEEKALLK
+1263 QTFKYHEEKALHK
-1276 NEFTKSHANF
+1276 NEFTMSHGTFVCWN
-1286 SHWSTNPDGTEDI
+1286 TKPDGSGI
-1299 YQDEQTVRKL
+1299 SYKDEQVVRDLTTV
-1309 VAKNGGYIDLYAQWN
+1309 NGAYYDLYAIWN
-1324 DDTYKVVFVSNEDG
+1324 KDLYKVIYNSNESG
-1338 DGQGDEYTQVFKYNE
+1338 NGEGNELSQFFEYDKET
-1353 KKKLESIQS
+1353 KLDKNT
-1362 IGFIN
+1362 FTN
-1367 GSKEFKR
+1367 GSKVFKE
-1374 WNIKPD
+1374 WNTKAD
-1380 DTDEEYSWSDGQ
+1380 GTGDSFSDEQ
-1392 EVENLVDV
+1392 KVINLIDI
-1400 YKEIDPDDN
+1400 YKDEDPDI
-1409 TEYTTVRLYAQWV
+1409 TSMKLYAQWV
-1422 SENKSY
+1422 DAKEYY
-1428 TVKFDKNASDA
+1428 TVKYNKNASDA
-1439 TGTMEDQIFEVGQ
+1439 TGTMEDQIYEIGVPNNL
-1452 TQSLS
+1452 TK
-1457 PNQFKRPGYTFSN
+1457 NQFKRKGYRFVGWATSSTGTSK
-1470 YWKDAAGNTYRDG
+1470 YEDGAWIAKDLT
-1483 QSVVNLASAG
+1483 SAG
-1493 RTITLYAQWTKNTD
+1493 GTITLYAKWEAD
-1507 IANKYTIKYDG
+1507 EYTIVYDG

-1523 GFVEDQVV
+1523 GSTASQLAKRDEEKT
-1531 IAGQRFTVKSNGT
+1531 IKSNGYIKEGNSFICWNT
-1544 DGYKK
+1544 QKDGS
-1549 KGNAFMTWCTNK
+1549 GTN
-1561 KGTGKMYG
+1561 YSP
-1569 GGQKINI
+1569 GQKVKN
-1576 DDLAKETNTPA
+1576 LTTEK
-1587 NGTITLYA
+1587 NGTVTLYA
-1595 VWHQYSYT
+1595 QWHQFSYT
-1603 VIFHANGADGYMNP
+1603 VKFFGSGASGYMEP
-1617 QTFNFGESKPLDEN
+1617 QTFKFGEEKALSLNKFVNGNKQFKGWSTTENGSVKYVDGQKVKNLTSEDGGVVNLYAVFEEKLYTVKFNANGGKGTMANQTFEKDEAKK
-1631 LFTKEN
+1631 LTKSSF
-1637 KVFAG
+1637 KKAGYSFAG
-1642 WSTKENSNKV
+1642 WSKSSTSNTI
-1652 VYQDKETV
+1652 VYKDEETV
-1660 KDLSDADGGEVHLY
+1660 K
-1674 AVFTDNIYTVKFHA
+1674 NIA
-1688 NSGTGTMADQTFKKG
+1688 NPG
-1703 ETKKLDKSTFKKPGY
+1703 ETIEL
-1718 KFAGWSESENSNQI
+1718 FA
-1732 VYQDEESVKDLAE
+1732 V
-1745 PSKVK
+1745 
-1750 DLYAIYTNKSYTVI
+1750 YTNKSYTVI

-1798 KFKGWTTTPKGK
+1798 YFKGWTTTPKGK
-1810 KVYEDEQS
+1810 KVYEDKQS

-1843 IEYQVAYDRSGATSG
+1843 INYQVSYDPSGATSG
-1858 SMTNSKHVYDETKK
+1858 TMSNSDHVYDEAKN
-1872 LTANAYERT
+1872 LNANTYKRT

-1911 NDVVNLKVNW
+1911 NDVVKLKVNW

-1963 NFVGWSTSGNGSVK
+1963 NFVGWSTSANGSVK

-2112 TNNTNNPTS
+2112 TNNANNPTS
-2121 YNVLYGVTLTNATR
+2121 YNVLYGVTLNNATR

-2164 SSDLYA
+2164 SSDLYN
-2170 QLETRTTGNINL
+2170 QLTTRTTGNINL
-2182 TAHWIAKSYTIVYHG
+2182 TAHWVAKSYTIVYHG

-2208 THKYDEEKA
+2208 THQYDEAKA

-2244 EDKEI
+2244 KDKEV
-2249 VKNLTEKDGDTIDLY
+2249 VKNLTDKDDDVIDLY

-2276 TFETDTDV
+2276 TFGTDTDV

-2313 KNWILAK
+2313 KNWYLAK
-2320 NKTTT
+2320 YKTKT

-2384 SYKRIG
+2384 GYKRTG

-2448 MPNSKHVYDVGKPLS
+2448 MPNSKHVYDVEKPLS

-2500 KDNDVVELY
+2500 KDNDVIELY

-2567 AYNNEEVVKN
+2567 AYDNEEVIKN

-2709 EQQIPGVPPT
+2709 EQQIPSVPPT

-2810 IKKKP
+2810 IKKKPLSIYQ

>member
-169 MRESVTSQWERI
+169 MRESVTAQWERI

-379 GNYLTYNET
+379 GNYLTYNGT
-388 PSCYPDARSYV
+388 PSCYPDAKSYV

-411 TVWALKEHSDGSV
+411 TVWALKEHSDGSI

-452 NHSNDYESAA
+452 NHSSDYESAA

-477 NYWTNYRNTTQETST
+477 SYWTNYRNTTQETST

-520 LRTYAKVVGQN
+520 LRTYAKVIGQN

-628 DFYTKNSNGSA
+628 DFYTKNSNGST

-670 NEHVID
+670 DEHVID
-676 KPANCNGRILKNAVV
+676 TPVNCNGRILKNAVV
-691 RNYQNYIDIYA
+691 RNYQNYIDVYA

-712 RCVMWPNDFGQGN
+712 RCVTWPSDFGQGN
-725 LRELKMENSSTYTIN
+725 LREIYMENTSTYTVN
-740 GQNYGYHLRA
+740 GQTYNYHARV
-750 YYDNFWNLKQNYAI
+750 YYDTFWNLKQDYTI
-764 HFYMGSSGI
+764 HFYMGAGGI
-773 IWDSLGIAGYNFKM
+773 NWDSQGIAGYRFKM
-787 TVDTRPGETL
+787 STDTRPGETL
-797 VKSDNFYAGS
+797 VNSDNFYAGG
-807 SYFNT
+807 SYFDT

-878 TRDVTTALNENKFV
+878 TRDVTTALNKNKFV

-899 GWSTERNP
+899 GWSKFRNP
-907 DLTEKIITDSSF
+907 ALMIDNSNENQNNQILNNQNIKLE
-919 SQTITKFKIKK
+919 SQKLVVFGNTLDAKGKSIVTVSG
-930 DKKYLTV
+930 DKV
-937 IGKYPTSISINNNNQ
+937 SATSIGNMIGYSIN
-952 TFDCDVIG
+952 VI
-960 TLIKITSPSGKI
+960 SPSGNTKQYTSSYSTNKI
-972 YTMKNTSLDK
+972 EVPLTDFN
-982 STGNFTSKI
+982 N
-991 LLSQLEK
+991 EK
-998 ENGNYKITQ
+998 GVYKITYYAIFRDTFAARIPICVYQ
-1007 GIGFNLPGTN
+1007 VNFDTTKAKENEEYY
-1017 LVREATAGSF
+1017 VKDYAAG
-1027 TYDLNNA
+1027 NG
-1034 ILNKKYDVLSEHPSL
+1034 KYYFKD
-1049 YQDKEEVVNLAGD
+1049 EEPVTNLAGD

-1080 RYHANRGSGTM
+1080 RYHANGGSGTM

-1098 GEQKELFENKF
+1098 DEQKRLTKNAFSPPSGVYKF
-1109 LPPTETQKFKYWS
+1109 AEWNTKP
-1122 TDPNDKTGNV
+1122 DGTGKS
-1132 YSNTQSVMNLT
+1132 YSDEQAVQNLT
-1143 DKNGGVVDLYAQW
+1143 DVNGGVVTLYARW
-1156 TNDNTKYT
+1156 KTDTDKFK
-1164 LIYDANGGEGTMDQE
+1164 LIYDANGGEGNMPSE
-1179 ICTFGKL
+1179 IWNFGKL
-1186 HTLKKNTFTNKGY
+1186 NTLKVNRFTYKG
-1199 HLKKLKE
+1199 HQFLK
-1206 WNTDPKGNGTSYQDM
+1206 WNTEPDGSGTSYGDG
-1221 EQIIINQNNDKP
+1221 EQIVINQNNDKL

-1241 IWEDDTYTVRY
+1241 QWQTDKYTVRY
-1252 HANGGEGTMSD
+1252 HANGGDGSMSN
-1263 QTFKYYEEKALLK
+1263 QTFKYHEEKALHK
-1276 NEFTKSHANF
+1276 NEFTMSHGTFVCWN
-1286 SHWSTNPDGTEDI
+1286 TKPDGSGI
-1299 YQDEQTVRKL
+1299 SYKDEQVVRDLTTV
-1309 VAKNGGYIDLYAQWN
+1309 NGAYYDLYAIWN
-1324 DDTYKVVFVSNEDG
+1324 KDLYKVIYNSNESG
-1338 DGQGDEYTQVFKYNE
+1338 NGEGNELSQFFEYDKET
-1353 KKKLESIQS
+1353 KLDKNT
-1362 IGFIN
+1362 FTN
-1367 GSKEFKR
+1367 GSKVFKE
-1374 WNIKPD
+1374 WNTKAD
-1380 DTDEEYSWSDGQ
+1380 GTGDSFSDEQ
-1392 EVENLVDV
+1392 KVINLIDI
-1400 YKEIDPDDN
+1400 YKDEDPDI
-1409 TEYTTVRLYAQWV
+1409 TSMKLYAQWV
-1422 SENKSY
+1422 DAKEYY
-1428 TVKFDKNASDA
+1428 TVKYNKNASDA
-1439 TGTMEDQIFEVGQ
+1439 TGTMEDQIYEIGVPNNL
-1452 TQSLS
+1452 TK
-1457 PNQFKRPGYTFSN
+1457 NQFKRKGYRFVGWATSSTGTSK
-1470 YWKDAAGNTYRDG
+1470 YEDGAWIAKDLT
-1483 QSVVNLASAG
+1483 SAG
-1493 RTITLYAQWTKNTD
+1493 GTITLYAKWEAD
-1507 IANKYTIKYDG
+1507 EYTIVYDG

-1523 GFVEDQVV
+1523 GSTASQLAKRDEEKT
-1531 IAGQRFTVKSNGT
+1531 IKSNGYIKEGNSFICWNT
-1544 DGYKK
+1544 QKDGS
-1549 KGNAFMTWCTNK
+1549 GTN
-1561 KGTGKMYG
+1561 YSP
-1569 GGQKINI
+1569 GQKVKN
-1576 DDLAKETNTPA
+1576 LTKEK
-1587 NGTITLYA
+1587 NGTVTLYA
-1595 VWHQYSYT
+1595 QWHQFSYT
-1603 VIFHANGADGYMNP
+1603 VKFFGSGASGYMEP
-1617 QTFNFGESKPLDEN
+1617 QTFKFGEEKALSLNKFVNGNKQFKGWSTTENGSVKYVDGQKVKNLTSEDGGVVNLYAVFEEKLYTVKFNANGGKGTMANQTFEKDEAKK
-1631 LFTKEN
+1631 LTKSSF
-1637 KVFAG
+1637 KKAGYSFAG
-1642 WSTKENSNKV
+1642 WSKSSTSNTI
-1652 VYQDKETV
+1652 VYKDEETV
-1660 KDLSDADGGEVHLY
+1660 K
-1674 AVFTDNIYTVKFHA
+1674 NIA
-1688 NSGTGTMADQTFKKG
+1688 NPG
-1703 ETKKLDKSTFKKPGY
+1703 ETIEL
-1718 KFAGWSESENSNQI
+1718 FA
-1732 VYQDEESVKDLAE
+1732 V
-1745 PSKVK
+1745 
-1750 DLYAIYTNKSYTVI
+1750 YTNKSYTVI

-1798 KFKGWTTTPKGK
+1798 NFKGWTTTPKGK
-1810 KVYEDEQS
+1810 KVYEDKQS

-1843 IEYQVAYDRSGATSG
+1843 INYQVSYDPSGATSG
-1858 SMTNSKHVYDETKK
+1858 TMSNSDHVYDKAK
-1872 LTANAYERT
+1872 NLNANTYKRT

-1911 NDVVNLKVNW
+1911 GDIVKLKVNW

-1963 NFVGWSTSGNGSVK
+1963 NFVGWSTSANGSVK

-2112 TNNTNNPTS
+2112 TNNANNPTS
-2121 YNVLYGVTLTNATR
+2121 YNVLYGVTLNNATR

-2182 TAHWIAKSYTIVYHG
+2182 TAHWVAKSYTIVYHG

-2276 TFETDTDV
+2276 TFGTDTDV

-2320 NKTTT
+2320 DKTKT

-2384 SYKRIG
+2384 GYKRTG

-2448 MPNSKHVYDVGKPLS
+2448 MPNSKHVYDVEKPLS

-2500 KDNDVVELY
+2500 KDNDVIELY

-2567 AYNNEEVVKN
+2567 AYDNEEVVKN

-2639 DNAIVSKVITKEIT
+2639 NNAIVSKVITKEIT

-2709 EQQIPGVPPT
+2709 EQQIPSVPPT

>member
-12 TKKSKINTKTI
+12 TKKSKISTKTI

-41 NTAEAKQYKTK
+41 NTAEAKQYKKK

-90 SVYNLGGGTWWVNM
+90 SVYNLGGGTWWVDM
-104 QGANV
+104 QDANV

-169 MRESVTSQWERI
+169 MRESVTAQWERI

-194 LINFTPQNYAYEGN
+194 LINFTPKNYAYEGN

-216 LIPNTSN
+216 LIPNSSN
-223 FVTIRTPHRYGYKFL
+223 FITIRTPHRYGYKFL

-321 NYGISFDTSNDL
+321 NCGISFDTSNDL

-379 GNYLTYNET
+379 GNYLTYNGT

-411 TVWALKEHSDGSV
+411 TVWALKEHSDGSI

-434 AINDYYN
+434 TINDYYN

-452 NHSNDYESAA
+452 NHSSDYESAA

-492 LGENFKL
+492 FGENFKL

-520 LRTYAKVVGQN
+520 LRTYAKVIGQN

-613 VSYSAHKNETDSYKM
+613 VSYSAHKNETDAYIM
-628 DFYTKNSNGSA
+628 DFYTKDSNGSA
-639 QHYFGG
+639 QHYFGY

-670 NEHVID
+670 DEHVID
-676 KPANCNGRILKNAVV
+676 TPANCNGRILKNAVV

-725 LRELKMENSSTYTIN
+725 LREAYMENTSTYTVN
-740 GQNYGYHLRA
+740 GQTYNYHARV
-750 YYDNFWNLKQNYAI
+750 YYDTFWNLKQNYAI

-787 TVDTRPGETL
+787 TPDTRPGETL

-812 GDLKSE
+812 GDLKTE

-864 GNDETSGTMDPQIM
+864 GNDETSGTMNPQIM
-878 TRDVTTALNENKFV
+878 TRDVTTALNKNKFV

-907 DLTEKIITDSSF
+907 DLTEKIITVSSF

-1017 LVREATAGSF
+1017 SVREATAGSF

-1068 LYAQWEKCSYTV
+1068 LYAQWKKCSYTV
-1080 RYHANRGSGTM
+1080 RYHANGGSGTM
-1091 EDQHFDY
+1091 EDQYFDY
-1098 GEQKELFENKF
+1098 GEQKELSENKF
-1109 LPPTETQKFKYWS
+1109 LPPTETQKFRVWS
-1122 TDPNDKTGNV
+1122 TDPNGKTGNV
-1132 YSNTQSVMNLT
+1132 YSNMQSVMNLT

-1186 HTLKKNTFTNKGY
+1186 HTLKVNKFTYKG
-1199 HLKKLKE
+1199 HQFLK
-1206 WNTDPKGNGTSYQDM
+1206 WNTEPDGSGTSYGDG
-1221 EQIIINQNNDKP
+1221 EQIVINQNNDKP

-1241 IWEDDTYTVRY
+1241 QWQTDKYTVRY
-1252 HANGGEGTMSD
+1252 HANGGDGSMSD
-1263 QTFKYYEEKALLK
+1263 QTFKYHEEKALHK
-1276 NEFTKSHANF
+1276 NEFTMSHGTFVCWN
-1286 SHWSTNPDGTEDI
+1286 TKPDGSGI
-1299 YQDEQTVRKL
+1299 SYKDEQVVRDLTTV
-1309 VAKNGGYIDLYAQWN
+1309 NGAYYDLYAIWN
-1324 DDTYKVVFVSNEDG
+1324 KDLYKVIYNSNESG
-1338 DGQGDEYTQVFKYNE
+1338 NGEGNELSQFFEYDKET
-1353 KKKLESIQS
+1353 KLDKNT
-1362 IGFIN
+1362 FTN
-1367 GSKEFKR
+1367 GSKVFKE
-1374 WNIKPD
+1374 WNTKAD
-1380 DTDEEYSWSDGQ
+1380 GTGDSFSDEQ
-1392 EVENLVDV
+1392 KVINLIDI
-1400 YKEIDPDDN
+1400 YKDEDPDI
-1409 TEYTTVRLYAQWV
+1409 TSMKLYAQWV
-1422 SENKSY
+1422 DAKEYY
-1428 TVKFDKNASDA
+1428 TVKYNKNASDA
-1439 TGTMEDQIFEVGQ
+1439 TGTMEDQIYEIGVPNNL
-1452 TQSLS
+1452 TK
-1457 PNQFKRPGYTFSN
+1457 NQFKRKGYRFVGWATSSTGTSK
-1470 YWKDAAGNTYRDG
+1470 YEDGAWIAKDLT
-1483 QSVVNLASAG
+1483 SAG
-1493 RTITLYAQWTKNTD
+1493 GTITLYAKWEAD
-1507 IANKYTIKYDG
+1507 EYTIVYDG

-1523 GFVEDQVV
+1523 GSTASQLAKRDEEKT
-1531 IAGQRFTVKSNGT
+1531 IKSNGYIKEGNSFICWNT
-1544 DGYKK
+1544 QKDGS
-1549 KGNAFMTWCTNK
+1549 GTN
-1561 KGTGKMYG
+1561 YSP
-1569 GGQKINI
+1569 GQKVKN
-1576 DDLAKETNTPA
+1576 LTTEK
-1587 NGTITLYA
+1587 NGTVTLYA
-1595 VWHQYSYT
+1595 QWHQFSYT
-1603 VIFHANGADGYMNP
+1603 VKFFGSGASGYMEP
-1617 QTFNFGESKPLDEN
+1617 QTFKFGEEKALSLNKFVNGNKQFKGWSTTENGSVKYVDGQKVKNLTSEDGGVVNLYAVFEEKLYTVKFNANGGKGTMANQTFEKDEAKK
-1631 LFTKEN
+1631 LTKSSF
-1637 KVFAG
+1637 KKAGYSFAG
-1642 WSTKENSNKV
+1642 WSKSSTSNTI
-1652 VYQDKETV
+1652 VYKDEETV
-1660 KDLSDADGGEVHLY
+1660 K
-1674 AVFTDNIYTVKFHA
+1674 NIA
-1688 NSGTGTMADQTFKKG
+1688 NPG
-1703 ETKKLDKSTFKKPGY
+1703 ETIEL
-1718 KFAGWSESENSNQI
+1718 FA
-1732 VYQDEESVKDLAE
+1732 V
-1745 PSKVK
+1745 
-1750 DLYAIYTNKSYTVI
+1750 YTNKSYTVI

-1798 KFKGWTTTPKGK
+1798 YFKGWTTTPKGK
-1810 KVYEDEQS
+1810 KVYEDKQS

-1843 IEYQVAYDRSGATSG
+1843 INYQVSYDPNGATSG
-1858 SMTNSKHVYDETKK
+1858 TMSNSDHVYDEAKN
-1872 LTANAYERT
+1872 LNANTYKRT

-1911 NDVVNLKVNW
+1911 NDVVKLKVNW

-1963 NFVGWSTSGNGSVK
+1963 NFVGWSTSANGSVK

-2112 TNNTNNPTS
+2112 TNNANNPTS
-2121 YNVLYGVTLTNATR
+2121 YNVLYGVTLNNATR

-2164 SSDLYA
+2164 SSDLYN
-2170 QLETRTTGNINL
+2170 QLTTRTTGNINL
-2182 TAHWIAKSYTIVYHG
+2182 TAHWVAKSYTIVYHG

-2208 THKYDEEKA
+2208 THQYDEAKA

-2244 EDKEI
+2244 KDKEV
-2249 VKNLTEKDGDTIDLY
+2249 VKNLTDKDDDVIDLY

-2276 TFETDTDV
+2276 TFGTDTDV

-2313 KNWILAK
+2313 KNWYLAK
-2320 NKTTT
+2320 YKTKT

-2384 SYKRIG
+2384 GYKRTG

-2448 MPNSKHVYDVGKPLS
+2448 MPNSKHVYDVEKPLS

-2500 KDNDVVELY
+2500 KDNDVIELY

-2567 AYNNEEVVKN
+2567 AYDNEEVIKN

-2709 EQQIPGVPPT
+2709 EQQIPSVPPT